1 MSNQN
6 ATGKSKYESPI
17 LVTLGGMAKGSGVC
31 VTGSSVVP
39 AACAVGGADAG
50 SRCSC
55 GAAPVSDSIDCSAGV
70 YASRDCTAGTSA
82 TRDCTAGTCAKDVT
96 CSAGGHVAEAYP

>member
-6 ATGKSKYESPI
+6 AKGKSKYESPI
-17 LVTLGGMAKGSGVC
+17 LVPLGGLAKGSGVC

-39 AACAVGGADAG
+39 VACSAGGADAG
-50 SRCSC
+50 SRCTC
-55 GAAPVSDSIDCSAGV
+55 GAAPVSDFIDCSAGE
-70 YASRDCTAGTSA
+70 YASRDCVAGPRA
-82 TRDCTAGTCAKDVT
+82 TRDCTAGECAKDTT